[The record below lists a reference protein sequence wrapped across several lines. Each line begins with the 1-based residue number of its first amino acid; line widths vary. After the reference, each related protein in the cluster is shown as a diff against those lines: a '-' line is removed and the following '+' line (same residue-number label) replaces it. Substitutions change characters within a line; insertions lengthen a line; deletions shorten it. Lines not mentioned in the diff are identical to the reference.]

1 MHIDTINQVKNYINE
16 KDFEGLKKYIE
27 RREKEILEQDENK
40 SSDYIENLVNN
51 LSWYL
56 ISSGV
61 NIIYIKW

>member
-51 LSWYL
+51 LS
-56 ISSGV
+56 
-61 NIIYIKW
+61 